1 MPMLERVRRSFLAL
15 GLLLAL
21 LRPVPAAEPEAAAG
35 TDPPAAAPASVAA
48 FVDLMDDPDVRSW
61 LHAQLAARTAAPAPT
76 AEPAREPTL
85 QERLA
90 ANVAGLRARGG
101 ALLAA
106 LPGLPAELRAAFGR
120 IAAEL
125 AGAGSG
131 WALGLVLAFAAA
143 GYLCQHLFVRVS
155 RRLRRGLLGAA
166 PTAPGAKLGVVALR
180 LTLALLSV
188 AAFAV
193 GSVGAFTVLPWPPVL
208 KQVVLT
214 ALAGIVLVRGS
225 WIMVSLAVAPRH
237 PERRLLPLD
246 DACAFFLQRWLRLLS
261 TLAIGAWLL
270 VQLLLTLGVAE
281 AAADLVG
288 AGLGLVLLALA
299 LAMAWAAVP
308 HIRAYR
314 ADHAAIARAEQTWG
328 ADDFLPILLSVT
340 LPAAWLLWGLGAP
353 RPAATLILLLALPTA
368 LWVWR
373 QLVEHVA
380 GPARQPAGAVGVMA
394 ARVGRSLLVLLA
406 ALALLRIWGVDLLG
420 LAGQESTGGR
430 LLAGLVKT
438 VLLLAVAD
446 IGLQLL
452 RLVFDRWMA
461 AGEADA
467 ADSDQAGRRDRLRT
481 LLPIVRNVVLI
492 VVGTM
497 AGLTV
502 LASFGVEIGP
512 LLAGAGVVG
521 LAIGFGA
528 QTLVKDIIAG
538 FFFLLDDAFRVGEY
552 IESGS
557 YKGTVE
563 SFSLRSVKLRHQRG
577 PLYTVPFGSLGAV
590 VNHSRDW
597 VIDRL
602 YLNVTYDT
610 DLDRVKAI
618 VKGIGKTLAVDP
630 AFAGD
635 ILQPL
640 KLQGVDQMGE
650 YAIKLRLKMMAKPGR
665 QFVVRR
671 RAYAMI
677 KQAFAAEGISF
688 AVPTVQVRESGPA
701 AAAAAQLAARDRSD
715 AA

>member
-1 MPMLERVRRSFLAL
+1 MRR
-15 GLLLAL
+15 LLAALAMTVL
-21 LRPVPAAEPEAAAG
+21 LARAVPAAEPMPAAEPLPAREAS
-35 TDPPAAAPASVAA
+35 AAPASVAA
-48 FVDLMDDPDVRSW
+48 FVDLLDDPGVRGW
-61 LHAQLAARTAAPAPT
+61 LHAQLAARDAAPVPAAPT
-76 AEPAREPTL
+76 REPTL

-90 ANVAGLRARGG
+90 ANVAELRARAGT
-101 ALLAA
+101 LLAA
-106 LPGLPAELRAAFGR
+106 LPALPGELRAAFGR

-125 AGAGSG
+125 AGAGLG
-131 WALGLVLAFAAA
+131 WALGVVLAFAAA
-143 GYLCQHLFVRVS
+143 GYLCQVGFVRAS
-155 RRLRRGLLGAA
+155 RRLRHGLLGAA
-166 PTAPGAKLGVVALR
+166 PATPGARLGIVALR
-180 LTLALLSV
+180 LLLALLSV

-193 GSVGAFTVLPWPPVL
+193 GSIGAFTVLPWPPVL

-214 ALAGIVLVRGS
+214 ALAGIVLIRGA
-225 WIMVSLAVAPRH
+225 WILVSLAAAPRH

-246 DACAFFLQRWLRLLS
+246 DGCAAFLQRWLRLLS
-261 TLAIGAWLL
+261 ALAIGAWLL

-288 AGLGLVLLALA
+288 AATGLVLLALT

-314 ADHAAIARAEQTWG
+314 ADHAAIERAAATWG
-328 ADDFLPILLSVT
+328 MDDFLPILLSVA
-340 LPAAWLLWGLGAP
+340 LPLAWLLWGLGAG
-353 RPAATLILLLALPTA
+353 RAAATLVLLLALPAA
-368 LWVWR
+368 LWTWR

-380 GPARQPAGAVGVMA
+380 GPAQQPAGAVGVMA
-394 ARVGRSLLVLLA
+394 ARVGRSLIVLLA
-406 ALALLRIWGVDLLG
+406 ALLLLRIWGVDLLG
-420 LAGQESTGGR
+420 LAGQESAGGR

-452 RLVFDRWMA
+452 RLAFDRWMA
-461 AGEADA
+461 ADLGEAPA
-467 ADSDQAGRRDRLRT
+467 ADQAGRRDRLRT

-492 VVGTM
+492 VVGIM

-563 SFSLRSVKLRHQRG
+563 SFSLRSIKLRHQRG

-618 VKGIGKTLAVDP
+618 VKAIGKTLAADP

-635 ILQPL
+635 VLQPL

-650 YAIKLRLKMMAKPGR
+650 YAIKLRLKMMTKPGR
-665 QFVVRR
+665 QFLMRR
-671 RAYAMI
+671 RAYALI
-677 KQAFAAEGISF
+677 KQAFATEGISF
-688 AVPTVQVRESGPA
+688 AVPTVQVREGGEPA
-701 AAAAAQLAARDRSD
+701 AAAAARLMDGPRTGAA
-715 AA
+715 